1 MAYKHTLTAKQLI
14 YGYSNGIFPMAEGY
28 KERIYWYAPDPRAII
43 PIYAY
48 KPQRSL
54 RPVINQQVFTI
65 RFNTCFDQVIRYC
78 AAPRQNEANTW
89 ISDEII
95 RAYTQL
101 HDLGFAHS
109 VEAFAGD
116 ELAGGL
122 YGVALGAAFFGESM
136 FYLKPN
142 ASKVAFYYLIQQLK
156 KQQFELL
163 DTQFINDN
171 VQRYGAIEIP
181 QTAYMILLKKA
192 LDKKV
197 SFLS

>member
-1 MAYKHTLTAKQLI
+1 MSYKHTLTADQLL
-14 YGYSNGIFPMAEGY
+14 YGYVNGIFPMAEG
-28 KERIYWYAPDPRAII
+28 KHGRIYWYASDPRAII
-43 PIYAY
+43 PIYTY

-54 RPVINQQVFTI
+54 RPVINQGVFDI
-65 RFNTCFDQVIRYC
+65 RFDTCFEQVIRYC
-78 AAPRQNEANTW
+78 AAPRQNDDNTW
-89 ISDEII
+89 ISEEII
-95 RAYTQL
+95 RAYTELHQL
-101 HDLGFAHS
+101 GYAHS
-109 VEAFAGD
+109 VEAFAGN

-142 ASKVAFYYLIQQLK
+142 ASKVAFYYLIEQLK

-181 QTAYMILLKKA
+181 QLEYMDLLKKA
-192 LDKKV
+192 LSRQV
-197 SFLS
+197 SFL